1 MGLGRGLRS
10 LAATIKLGPA
20 PYACNFNAG
29 ERQRKAAPGGGGGG
43 ACWRLS
49 LTKGWVT
56 DSVKESVSEIKW
68 GTIKEDT
75 DIDF

>member
-1 MGLGRGLRS
+1 MLVTSVLGKGRERRL
-10 LAATIKLGPA
+10 LAAWGWV
-20 PYACNFNAG
+20 
-29 ERQRKAAPGGGGGG
+29 GG

-49 LTKGWVT
+49 LVKGWVT
-56 DSVKESVSEIKW
+56 DSVKESVSETKW